1 MMNGYDMSGWSWFG
15 MVLMVIVAVA
25 IVGVVVWAL
34 TARCLPDGQ
43 LHEASTR
50 ERLDARLA
58 VGEIDPQ
65 EYHDRLDALR
75 GSHAGTESDRSAVM

>member
-1 MMNGYDMSGWSWFG
+1 MMSGYDMSGWSWFG
-15 MVLMVIVAVA
+15 MAVMVIVAVA

-34 TARCLPDGQ
+34 IARCLPDRQ
-43 LHEASTR
+43 LHEASAR

-65 EYHDRLDALR
+65 EYRDRLDAL
-75 GSHAGTESDRSAVM
+75 GGNHAGTDSDRSAVV